1 MNLDDYKAF
10 NKGQKPYQ
18 GGPFYQFPDELE
30 GKKVDDSVVDQC
42 IENLLERKRQGL
54 IRYGKILGKS
64 TIDKRS
70 PITEA
75 REEAEDL
82 VVYLTWEEHQREK
95 VFSFL
100 STLMDDV
107 EKLLSHLLSRNDLVI
122 IDGKP
127 KFAGELIE
135 KLWLDMEQ
143 GKEIREVLRTET
155 GENSGRAK
163 CGECVDEVRDIR
175 TEEQTCQGQT
185 GE

>member
-1 MNLDDYKAF
+1 MN
-10 NKGQKPYQ
+10 
-18 GGPFYQFPDELE
+18 LE
-30 GKKVDDSVVDQC
+30 GKQVDDSVVDQC

-100 STLMDDV
+100 AMLMDDV
-107 EKLLSHLLSRNDLVI
+107 QELLDWPSSKTYPLFDKLR
-122 IDGKP
+122 
-127 KFAGELIE
+127 A
-135 KLWLDMEQ
+135 DMEQ

-163 CGECVDEVRDIR
+163 CGECVDEVRNI
-175 TEEQTCQGQT
+175 
-185 GE
+185 